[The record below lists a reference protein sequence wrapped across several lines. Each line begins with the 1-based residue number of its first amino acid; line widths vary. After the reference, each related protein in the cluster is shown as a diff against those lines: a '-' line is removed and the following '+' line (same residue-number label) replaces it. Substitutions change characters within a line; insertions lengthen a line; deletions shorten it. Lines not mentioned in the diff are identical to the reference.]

1 MLTSVKR
8 FGLDRATLP
17 DAHAE
22 EERVL
27 TRPQNGEMAMF
38 KRILVAV
45 DGTPTA
51 NRGLVTALALAK
63 EHKATLHVV
72 HVIDDMVIVPMF
84 DTGGYVPDYVD
95 AMVVS
100 LRQTGRKILAK
111 AQALAAKSGQ
121 SVQQH
126 SLEARGQ
133 GVANAILQQARKVR
147 ADLIVMG
154 THGRRGMSR
163 LVMGSDAE
171 GVLREATVPV
181 LLVRSPE
188 VKRTTKS
195 VEASSRKAPGT
206 RKRRAPSSRLQPTVQ

>member
-1 MLTSVKR
+1 
-8 FGLDRATLP
+8 
-17 DAHAE
+17 
-22 EERVL
+22 
-27 TRPQNGEMAMF
+27 MF

-63 EHKATLHVV
+63 EHNATLHVV

-84 DTGGYVPDYVD
+84 DTAGYVPDYVD
-95 AMVVS
+95 AMVAS
-100 LRQTGRKILAK
+100 LREIGRKILAK
-111 AQALAAKSGQ
+111 AQALAAKSGS

-126 SLEARGQ
+126 TLETRGQ

-163 LVMGSDAE
+163 LVTGSDAE

-188 VKRTTKS
+188 VKRATKS
-195 VEASSRKAPGT
+195 V
-206 RKRRAPSSRLQPTVQ
+206 SRLLKFADFSLHFSGQSLSMHASQ